1 MTHSS
6 QVYVWLAYGFLLCPE
21 TLALP
26 GAIEL
31 VAAVLKEGF
40 AIPVFREVTV
50 PLHGEYA
57 NLFKSYKSSNKN
69 LNLSKQK
76 KVISYVFQG

>member
-1 MTHSS
+1 MPHSS

-26 GAIEL
+26 GAVDL
-31 VAAVLKEGF
+31 LATVLKEGY
-40 AIPVFREVTV
+40 AIPVFREVSV
-50 PLHGEYA
+50 PLHTEYT
-57 NLFKSYKSSNKN
+57 NLFKSYKSTNKN

-76 KVISYVFQG
+76 KVISYVV